1 METKNYIQ
9 AVKTR
14 KNKILKKKITR
25 KKLNYKQGGNI
36 VNSQKLNRVSSVKI
50 GTINIQSIK
59 SFFQPLQLY
68 FKLPIAIIY
77 TSKNIRNVY
86 LNNLNSD
93 KAIYTVSKYILSDD
107 NDNKDNSEKKQELLK
122 LLNESIDTE
131 KVKEFGLDFPLN
143 NTNAHI
149 IINIIYLSIKNI
161 ITKVNK
167 YSRST
172 KCNIIRLSKEKKSTQ
187 QQLYK
192 TNKNNIFKHLSEQ
205 QRQELILMIKEK
217 MKNCINNYYNVYNL
231 LQLFFKD
238 DEIPL
243 RGKFIDS
250 NNYKKQIFNI
260 CKKNVCRIKL
270 KTGLFNIPIQ
280 NFEDY
285 NINMI
290 MITEILQKKM
300 QT

>member
-9 AVKTR
+9 SVKTR
-14 KNKILKKKITR
+14 KKKILKKKISR
-25 KKLNYKQGGNI
+25 KKLNYRQGGNI
-36 VNSQKLNRVSSVKI
+36 VNSQKLNRVHSVKI
-50 GTINIQSIK
+50 DTINMQSIK

-68 FKLPIAIIY
+68 FKLPISIIY
-77 TSKNIRNVY
+77 SSKNIKNVY
-86 LNNLNSD
+86 LNNLNSE

-107 NDNKDNSEKKQELLK
+107 NDNKNNSEKKKELLK
-122 LLNESIDTE
+122 LLNKSIDTKKIE
-131 KVKEFGLDFPLN
+131 NFGLHFPLN

-149 IINIIYLSIKNI
+149 LINIIYLSIKNI
-161 ITKVNK
+161 ITKVNR
-167 YSRST
+167 YTRSI
-172 KCNIIRLSKEKKSTQ
+172 KCNIIRLSNEKKSTQ

-192 TNKNNIFKHLSEQ
+192 TNKNNIFKYLSEQ

-217 MKNCINNYYNVYNL
+217 MINCINNYYNVYNL
-231 LQLFFKD
+231 LQLFFKN

-250 NNYKKQIFNI
+250 NNYKKQIFDI
-260 CKKNVCRIKL
+260 CKNNVCRIKL
-270 KTGLFNIPIQ
+270 KTGVFNIPIQ

-290 MITEILQKKM
+290 MITEILQRKI
-300 QT
+300 

>member
-1 METKNYIQ
+1 METKNDIQ

-14 KNKILKKKITR
+14 KKKLLKKRISR

-36 VNSQKLNRVSSVKI
+36 VNSQNVNEVSAVKMAR
-50 GTINIQSIK
+50 INMQSIK

-68 FKLPIAIIY
+68 FKSPIAIIY
-77 TSKNIRNVY
+77 TSKNIRNAY

-93 KAIYTVSKYILSDD
+93 KAIYTVSKYILSND
-107 NDNKDNSEKKQELLK
+107 NDNKDNSEKKRELLK

-131 KVKEFGLDFPLN
+131 KVKDFGLNLPLD

-149 IINIIYLSIKNI
+149 LINIIYLSIKNI
-161 ITKVNK
+161 ITKVNR
-167 YSRST
+167 YTRSI

-192 TNKNNIFKHLSEQ
+192 TNKNNIFKYLSEQ

-231 LQLFFKD
+231 LQFFFKD
-238 DEIPL
+238 NKIPL

-250 NNYKKQIFNI
+250 NNYKKQIFEI
-260 CKKNVCRIKL
+260 CKQNVSRIKL
-270 KTGLFNIPIQ
+270 KTGVFQIPVQ

-290 MITEILQKKM
+290 MITEIM
-300 QT
+300 EQT